1 VKTRNRDIV
10 SILNEVADLL
20 GIQGA
25 NSFRVRSY
33 RNAARTVG
41 DLDQEVSDLVE
52 NGDDLSELPDIGGS
66 IADKLKEIVETG
78 RLAQLDELKEEM
90 DEDVTELLQI
100 ENLGPARAGTLYRE
114 LGISNARGVLE
125 AAENGRIAE
134 LEGFGE
140 KTQKQLAED
149 ARRYVESGTRDRILL
164 GETDALVEPL
174 LEYLNDRKSIDRA
187 VAAGSYRRRK
197 ETIGDLDIVAV
208 CGDPDR
214 AMEDFVAYDR
224 VEKVVSQGSK
234 KSTVILASGLQVDLR
249 AVAEESFGSALYY
262 FTGSKEHNIATR
274 RIAQDRG
281 LKINEYGVHEG
292 DKQIAGKTEEE
303 VFGTI
308 DLAYIPPE
316 LRENRGEIE
325 AAQKDELP
333 NLLNLDDI
341 RGDIHMHTTATDG
354 KASIEE
360 MAEAAKALGY
370 DYLAITDHSQRVRMA
385 GGLDAGGVEEQLEK
399 IAAAGEKVDGIRILS
414 GIEVDILEDGSLDL
428 PDDVLEKLDVVI
440 GSIHYNRNLSEKKM
454 TERLVGAIEYPLLG
468 IVGHP
473 TGRMIGKRE
482 PYAFDFEE
490 VFKAA
495 ARHGVVME
503 INANPERLDLGDTA
517 ARAAKQHG
525 VAVSVSTDAHSPGGL
540 QNMRYGV
547 DTARRGWIEAKDVV
561 NTRSVKDLLKALRK
575 K

>member
-1 VKTRNRDIV
+1 MKTRNRDIV

-20 GIQGA
+20 DIQGA
-25 NSFRVRSY
+25 NAFRVRSY
-33 RNAARTVG
+33 RNAARTVE
-41 DLDQEVSDLVE
+41 DLDREVSDLIE
-52 NGDDLSELPDIGGS
+52 SGKDLSELPDIGQS
-66 IADKLKEIVETG
+66 IADKLTEIVETG
-78 RLAQLDELKEEM
+78 RLQQLDELKEEM
-90 DEDVTELLQI
+90 DEDVTELLRI

-114 LGISNARGVLE
+114 LGISDAQGVLE
-125 AAENGRIAE
+125 AAEAGRIAE
-134 LEGFGE
+134 LDGFGE
-140 KTQKQLAED
+140 KTQEQLAED

-164 GETDALVEPL
+164 GETDAVVEPL
-174 LEYLNDRKSIDRA
+174 LEYLTNRKSIDRA

-208 CGDPDR
+208 CEDPDR

-224 VEKVVSQGSK
+224 VEKVVSQGST
-234 KSTVILASGLQVDLR
+234 KSTVVLASGLQVDLR

-274 RIAQDRG
+274 RLAQERG

-308 DLAYIPPE
+308 DLPYIPPE

-325 AAQKDELP
+325 AAQKNELP
-333 NLLNLDDI
+333 DLLEFEDI

-385 GGLDAGGVEEQLEK
+385 GGLDPDGVEEQLER

-454 TERLVGAIEYPLLG
+454 TERLVKAIEHPLLG

-517 ARAAKQHG
+517 ARAAKENG
-525 VAVSVSTDAHSPGGL
+525 VAVSVSSDAHSPGGL
-540 QNMRYGV
+540 RNMSYGV
-547 DTARRGWIEAKDVV
+547 DTARRGWIEARDVV
-561 NTRSVKDLLKALRK
+561 NTRSAKDLLKALRK

>member
-100 ENLGPARAGTLYRE
+100 ENLGPAQAGTLYRE

-517 ARAAKQHG
+517 TRAAKQHG